1 MNGFYYTIY
10 NKMTQLILENIAF
23 GISIVSLCII
33 AYGSLIAIILF
44 LKNEISRLTG
54 KYDMKKISVI
64 RLDLGYYLLLG
75 LEFLIASDIIRT
87 ILDPTDQDLI
97 ILGGIVVIRTVL
109 NYFLNKEIQQSK
121 SFKENPIKD

>member
-1 MNGFYYTIY
+1 MVFYYTIY

>member
-1 MNGFYYTIY
+1 
-10 NKMTQLILENIAF
+10 MTQLILENIAF